1 MTAARRLPWVIPLL
15 AALLP
20 TALLAG
26 QKVKF
31 GHLALAD
38 GLPEA
43 GITTMIQDR
52 LGFIWLGTP
61 NGLVKYDG
69 YSFTSYKPD
78 PNDPTSIGGRLVMAL
93 YEDRAGELWV
103 GTRRGGLNRFDR
115 ATETFIRYMND
126 PDNPTS
132 LSFNAVG
139 AIFEDSRGDMW
150 VGTGDLEA
158 KDAAGGLNFFDRESG
173 TSIRRFHDPDNPNT
187 LSHNVV
193 TDIGED
199 TRGDLWIAT
208 AGGLNRMNRETGVV
222 TRFLHDPD
230 DPGSLSHDY
239 VSRLAIDHEGRL
251 WVATRGGLDRYDPAS
266 GGFDHFRHDPE
277 SRGSLSSDDISALF
291 VDREGT
297 LWVGTWHGVLH
308 RFWPEEGA
316 FSKFAH
322 DPDDPYSL
330 SANRGIMSIYE
341 DRTDI
346 LWVGTWAGG
355 LNKLDP
361 FSGKFPHYGNEP
373 ENPNS
378 LSNDQ
383 VIAFHEDRAGNLW
396 IGTKGGGL
404 NRYNPASETYTHYRH
419 RPEDPTSIG
428 SDWILSIL
436 EDRTGTLWIAVAGAG
451 LDRFNPDGQTFT
463 HFSHDP
469 DDPSSLSDNYVL
481 DLHEDSA
488 GRFWVGTVEGGLSLF
503 DRSTGAFEL
512 QSAGTDDPSSPTFVR
527 LIHEDS
533 NGALWL
539 GTEGGLVH
547 FEPNDRTFRT
557 YLEPLTGLDIV
568 MEIHEDQSGRFW
580 IGTFNGGLHLFDRE
594 TGISRAFTQKDGLAH
609 DTVYNIL
616 EDQQGRLWV
625 GTGNGVSRFN
635 PETES
640 FRSYGV
646 EDGLQSHQF
655 GGGAIRRESGEML
668 FGGSHGINAFYPEHV
683 KDNPYPPQVALTW
696 LKVMNQSL
704 EPGEGSPLDSHISMA
719 QKVTLAHNQNA
730 VAFGFSGLHFGHPE
744 QNRYAYRL
752 DPLDQDW
759 IQAGTHRHASYVN
772 LRPGSYEFRVRA
784 ANSDGV
790 WNQEGTSVK
799 VTIERPWW
807 QSWWAY
813 GLFGLLAAVSVA
825 GIDRARRNRLVNRE
839 RERSRQQEARL
850 RAEAAELQARAAEA
864 EARALRADNERQT
877 LELEEARRLQLSM
890 LPEELPQPPNLE
902 IAAYMKT
909 ATEVGGDYY
918 DFDLSPDGTLTVA
931 IGDATGHGTKAGTM
945 VTATKV
951 LFNLLANE
959 PDGVRVLQ
967 EATRI
972 IKRLNMQNLFMALAL
987 AKLRE
992 NRLEIAGAG
1001 MPPTLVHRASSHQVE
1016 EIDLEGAPL
1025 GSFTDFPYRARSVD
1039 LQPGDTVVMMSDGLP
1054 EMVGEEG
1061 EVFGYDRV
1069 GSILREAGSLS
1080 PQEVIETFARA
1091 ASGWANGRPQDDDVT
1106 LVVMRMKAA

>member
-1 MTAARRLPWVIPLL
+1 MRTTRQTAWVALVITLL
-15 AALLP
+15 VPASLI
-20 TALLAG
+20 AG
-26 QKVKF
+26 HKVKF
-31 GHLALAD
+31 GHLTMAD

-43 GITTMIQDR
+43 GITSMIQDR

-78 PNDPTSIGGRLVMAL
+78 PKDPDSIGGRLVMSL
-93 YEDRAGELWV
+93 YEDGAGELWV

-115 ATETFIRYMND
+115 ATEKFVRYMND
-126 PDNPTS
+126 PDDPRS
-132 LSFNAVG
+132 ISFNAVS
-139 AIFEDSRGDMW
+139 AIFEDSRGDLW
-150 VGTGDLEA
+150 VGTGDMESQ
-158 KDAAGGLNFFDRESG
+158 DAAGGLNFFDPDSG
-173 TSIRRFHDPDNPNT
+173 TFVRRLHDPDDPNS

-193 TDIGED
+193 TDIRED
-199 TRGDLWIAT
+199 AQGNLWIAT
-208 AGGLNRMNRETGVV
+208 AGGLNRMNRETGVI

-230 DPGSLSHDY
+230 DPESLSHHY
-239 VSRLAIDHEGRL
+239 VSSLATDHRGNL
-251 WVATRGGLDRYDPAS
+251 WVGTHGGLDLFDPES
-266 GGFDHFRHDPE
+266 GGFRHFRHDPE
-277 SRGSLSSDDISALF
+277 IRWSLSSNHISTLF

-297 LWVGTWHGVLH
+297 LWVGTWGGVLH
-308 RFWPEEGA
+308 RFWPEERT

-330 SANRGIMSIYE
+330 SANTAIMTIYE

-361 FSGKFPHYGNEP
+361 FSGKFPHYGHEP
-373 ENPNS
+373 DNPNS

-383 VIAFHEDRAGNLW
+383 VMAFHEDRAGNLW

-428 SDWILSIL
+428 SDRILAIL
-436 EDRTGTLWIAVAGAG
+436 EDRFGTIWIAAVGAG
-451 LDRFNPDGQTFT
+451 LDRFNPDGETFT

-481 DLHEDSA
+481 DLLEDSE

-503 DRSTGAFEL
+503 DRATGTFEV
-512 QSAGTDDPSSPTFVR
+512 QSSVTDDPDSPTFVR

-533 NGALWL
+533 DGTLWV

-547 FEPNDRTFRT
+547 FEPTERTFTT
-557 YLEPLTGLDIV
+557 YLEPVTGLDII
-568 MEIHEDQSGRFW
+568 MSIHEDRSGRLW

-594 TGISRAFTQKDGLAH
+594 TGTSRAFTQKDGLAH

-616 EDQQGRLWV
+616 EDEQGRLWLS
-625 GTGNGVSRFN
+625 TGNGMSRFN

-640 FRSYGV
+640 FRTYGV
-646 EDGLQSHQF
+646 EDGLQGHQF
-655 GGGAIRRESGEML
+655 GGGAIRKQDGEML
-668 FGGSHGINAFYPEHV
+668 FGGSHGINAFFPEYV

-704 EPGEGSPLDSHISMA
+704 MPSEGSGLESHISVA
-719 QKVTLAHNQNA
+719 QQVALSHDQNA
-730 VAFGFSGLHFGHPE
+730 VALGFSALHFGHPD
-744 QNRYAYRL
+744 QNRYSYRL

-759 IQAGTHRHASYVN
+759 VQAGTHRYASYSN
-772 LRPGSYEFRVRA
+772 LRPGNYEFRVRA
-784 ANSDGV
+784 ANGDGL
-790 WNQEGTSVK
+790 WNEEGTSVK
-799 VTIERPWW
+799 LTIQPPWW

-813 GLFGLLAAVSVA
+813 SLFGVLAAVTVV
-825 GIDRARRNRLVNRE
+825 GVDRARRNRLLSRE

-850 RAEAAELQARAAEA
+850 RAEAAELQAKAAEA
-864 EARALRADNERQT
+864 EARALRAENERQT
-877 LELEEARRLQLSM
+877 LELEEARTLQLSM

-931 IGDATGHGTKAGTM
+931 IGDATGHGSRAGTM

-987 AKLRE
+987 AKLKD
-992 NRLEIAGAG
+992 NHLEISGAG
-1001 MPPTLVHRASSHQVE
+1001 MPPTLVHRASSRQVE

-1025 GSFTDFPYRARSVD
+1025 GSFTDFPYQTRSID

-1054 EMVGEEG
+1054 EMVDEEG

-1069 GSILREAGSLS
+1069 GSILQEAGSLT
-1080 PQEVIETFARA
+1080 PQGVIEYFSKA

-1106 LVVMRMKAA
+1106 LVVMQMKAA